1 MTTNQRFQY
10 GFDSSLRKP
19 VHPPGSIIQS
29 RIISFSRFSKHN
41 VSLIDKL
48 QIKLESRDILD
59 CNRTREYQYTLR
71 NNILGS
77 VLSHCQFKPEQYRN
91 SSIYGLLGSDMLQ
104 YVKSMYA
111 ERRKYIYII
120 EYLPILVS
128 VNPTYQQ
135 LFQCCPAKSIQRP
148 LNNIQLNVSLY
159 QEGTDRI
166 MPGANAKQPFNNH
179 TNIYISTI
187 DIFAILQHSIFICRT
202 FCAFLYLV

>member
-91 SSIYGLLGSDMLQ
+91 SSIYGLLRS
-104 YVKSMYA
+104 
-111 ERRKYIYII
+111 
-120 EYLPILVS
+120 YLD
-128 VNPTYQQ
+128 PT
-135 LFQCCPAKSIQRP
+135 IHM
-148 LNNIQLNVSLY
+148 
-159 QEGTDRI
+159 TD
-166 MPGANAKQPFNNH
+166 NFTKQPFNLSINLFFS
-179 TNIYISTI
+179 YI
-187 DIFAILQHSIFICRT
+187 
-202 FCAFLYLV
+202 